1 MALQIQSTV
10 FADKIEFGYKFLGLL
25 GELVGM
31 LQHPTD
37 RIFPVNKLEEEKGS
51 PENSIYLKQ
60 PVK

>member
-1 MALQIQSTV
+1 
-10 FADKIEFGYKFLGLL
+10 
-25 GELVGM
+25 M

-60 PVK
+60 PVKQANPDTLVGILFL